1 NWGPHLII
9 VPTSVMLN
17 WEMELKRWCPGF
29 KILTYFGSQK
39 ERKLKRQD
47 HQAFRRKS
55 WRYLI
60 LDEAQNIK
68 NFKSQRWQSLLNFN
82 SHRRLLLTGTPLQ
95 NSLMELWS
103 LMHFLMP
110 HVFQSHREFKE
121 WFSNPLTGMIEGSQ
135 EYNEGLVK
143 RLHKVLRPFLL
154 RRIKADVEKQMPKK
168 YEHVVRCRLSKRQ
181 RFLYDDFM
189 AQAST
194 RETLAS
200 GHFMSVINILMQ
212 LRKVCNHPN
221 LFDPRPIQSPFIT
234 QPIVF
239 HTASL
244 VHKALEVSPLKV
256 GMSEWMLKKLEFSA
270 RMSSERMAKSGEVV
284 SIAQLASLAGR
295 PVSSSQ
301 GSKPVTFQ
309 LQGNKLT
316 LSGAQIHQV
325 PAAGPRPVQ
334 GCCCNVMH
342 LVSSGM
348 QHHLISQPA
357 QLTVQTTT
365 STHAANTPAA
375 SPTANKLT
383 HNASPQVPS
392 SMVSSPGVVKI
403 VVRQA
408 SGKEGGPVPSLA
420 VAPSPRLAPQAPT
433 PSLHPHS
440 NTPPVR
446 NTAPLQI
453 APRTPGPGSGPATAH
468 YTIAPLRHPSSNPNQ
483 LQPLRPV
490 LKVVQPPPSSTEQ
503 PGKLQTLHTLL
514 RKLKSGG
521 HRVLIFTQMTRM
533 LDVLEQFLNY
543 HGHIYLRLDGSTRVE
558 QRQALMERFNAD
570 RRIFCFILSTRSGG
584 VGVNLTGADT
594 VVFYDSDWNPT
605 MDAQAQD
612 RCHRIGQTRDVH
624 IYR

>member
-1 NWGPHLII
+1 MYEKKLNGILADEMGLGKTIQTIALLAHLACEKGNWGPHLII

-39 ERKLKRQD
+39 ERKLKRQGWTKPNAFHVCITSYKLVLQD

-154 RRIKADVEKQMPKK
+154 RRIKIDVEKQMPKK

-244 VHKALEVSPLKV
+244 VQDALEVSPL
-256 GMSEWMLKKLEFSA
+256 
-270 RMSSERMAKSGEVV
+270 
-284 SIAQLASLAGR
+284 
-295 PVSSSQ
+295 
-301 GSKPVTFQ
+301 
-309 LQGNKLT
+309 
-316 LSGAQIHQV
+316 
-325 PAAGPRPVQ
+325 
-334 GCCCNVMH
+334 
-342 LVSSGM
+342 
-348 QHHLISQPA
+348 
-357 QLTVQTTT
+357 
-365 STHAANTPAA
+365 
-375 SPTANKLT
+375 
-383 HNASPQVPS
+383 
-392 SMVSSPGVVKI
+392 
-403 VVRQA
+403 
-408 SGKEGGPVPSLA
+408 
-420 VAPSPRLAPQAPT
+420 
-433 PSLHPHS
+433 
-440 NTPPVR
+440 
-446 NTAPLQI
+446 
-453 APRTPGPGSGPATAH
+453 
-468 YTIAPLRHPSSNPNQ
+468 
-483 LQPLRPV
+483 
-490 LKVVQPPPSSTEQ
+490 
-503 PGKLQTLHTLL
+503 KLQTLHTLL
-514 RKLKSGG
+514 RKLKTGG

>member
-1 NWGPHLII
+1 MSLEELLEKYKGAYASDFEAPSASASKASSDSEVSGDEEVENEEDESDVESNTSSSGISTPWDRFCFCFFSLSFLFLSSCLAGHQSGLDNLKMVRFWSPVCFSVHLRSNPIHIWIITFSYFSFLKVKTPIPFLLHGTLREYQHIGLDWLVTMYEKKLNGILADEMGLGKTIQTIALLAHLAWNWGPHLII

-17 WEMELKRWCPGF
+17 WEMELKRWCPGQVMF
-29 KILTYFGSQK
+29 LCFIGFVCSFSFIGCMVGWTKPNAFHVCITSY
-39 ERKLKRQD
+39 KLVLQD

-189 AQAST
+189 LSSWKMN
-194 RETLAS
+194 LH

-239 HTASL
+239 
-244 VHKALEVSPLKV
+244 
-256 GMSEWMLKKLEFSA
+256 
-270 RMSSERMAKSGEVV
+270 R
-284 SIAQLASLAGR
+284 
-295 PVSSSQ
+295 
-301 GSKPVTFQ
+301 
-309 LQGNKLT
+309 
-316 LSGAQIHQV
+316 
-325 PAAGPRPVQ
+325 
-334 GCCCNVMH
+334 
-342 LVSSGM
+342 
-348 QHHLISQPA
+348 
-357 QLTVQTTT
+357 
-365 STHAANTPAA
+365 
-375 SPTANKLT
+375 
-383 HNASPQVPS
+383 
-392 SMVSSPGVVKI
+392 
-403 VVRQA
+403 
-408 SGKEGGPVPSLA
+408 
-420 VAPSPRLAPQAPT
+420 
-433 PSLHPHS
+433 
-440 NTPPVR
+440 
-446 NTAPLQI
+446 
-453 APRTPGPGSGPATAH
+453 
-468 YTIAPLRHPSSNPNQ
+468 
-483 LQPLRPV
+483 
-490 LKVVQPPPSSTEQ
+490 
-503 PGKLQTLHTLL
+503 KLQTLHTLL
-514 RKLKSGG
+514 RKLKTGG

-624 IYR
+624 IYRLISERTVEENILKKANQKRMLGDMAIEGGNFTTAFFKEVPTSIHV